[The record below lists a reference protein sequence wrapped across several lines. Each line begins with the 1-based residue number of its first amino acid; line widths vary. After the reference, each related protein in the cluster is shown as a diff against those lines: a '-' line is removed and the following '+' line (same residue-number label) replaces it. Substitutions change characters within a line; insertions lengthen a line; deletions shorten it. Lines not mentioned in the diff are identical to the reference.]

1 MNLSFLEFY
10 TKESYRCTGFV
21 AVVQPPSCVQ
31 LFVTPWTAART
42 RLPCPSLSP
51 GVCSNSCPL
60 SHWLY
65 LTISSSV
72 APFSFCHQSLPA
84 SGSFPMSQLFAPG
97 GQNVGAKVLGLEGFI
112 FWSGFFDAA
121 WLFWDSSILLY
132 IFHSSVFF
140 YFWTIFHCVD
150 MLDIPW
156 FIYSPVDGR
165 LCCFQVLTIT
175 NKDVMSI

>member
-1 MNLSFLEFY
+1 M
-10 TKESYRCTGFV
+10 ESYRCTGFV

-60 SHWLY
+60 SHWRY

-97 GQNVGAKVLGLEGFI
+97 GQNIGAKVLGLEGFI
-112 FWSGFFDAA
+112 FWSGFFDLA
-121 WLFWDSSILLY
+121 WLFWDSSIWLY
-132 IFHSSVFF
+132 IFHSLVFF
-140 YFWTIFHCVD
+140 LLLNNIPLCRYAGHTMVYLFTCWWTF
-150 MLDIPW
+150 ML
-156 FIYSPVDGR
+156 FPVFDYY
-165 LCCFQVLTIT
+165 
-175 NKDVMSI
+175 K